1 MYQKLLSIQN
11 KLRIISAQEWKDNKC
26 KGSYADKKM
35 SKIAYN
41 SELTLS
47 EQKEDCNKEETY
59 YTLT

>member
-1 MYQKLLSIQN
+1 MYQKLKN
-11 KLRIISAQEWKDNKC
+11 ERTTSAKVHTT
-26 KGSYADKKM
+26 DKKM